1 MPYIITGHDTAGA
14 LTLKRE
20 TPAAAIKKAD
30 ELMGE
35 GVTEVEITD
44 QDGRHY
50 SVAEFAERHTAQA

>member
-35 GVTEVEITD
+35 GVTGVEITD

-50 SVAEFAERHTAQA
+50 SVAEFAERHTERA

>member
-50 SVAEFAERHTAQA
+50 SVAEFAERHTARV